1 MRNITQL
8 ALGQK
13 AVISS
18 LSCTGRQRQHM
29 EDLGF
34 IPGTIVRP
42 LHHSPSGDPTAYQ
55 VMGAV
60 IALRRSDAS
69 RISCK
74 LLCDPEGRPNH

>member
-8 ALGQK
+8 ALGQE

-18 LSCTGRQRQHM
+18 LSCTGRQRHHM

-60 IALRRSDAS
+60 IALRSSDAS
-69 RISCK
+69 QISCK
-74 LLCDPEGRPNH
+74 PLTRS